1 MKKSLPYRE
10 AFFYGVLLRPALRA
24 KGQTTPFGAA
34 DARCG
39 CAFEKKRL
47 LPQKG
52 LCNALYPRYFYQFK
66 QQKHQKI
73 NKLLQKN
80 IAIFG
85 SMWYSLN
92 GYKPDFIILFGN
104 YKIPIKSK

>member
-39 CAFEKKRL
+39 CGFEKKRL

-52 LCNALYPRYFYQFK
+52 LCNALYPRYLFF
-66 QQKHQKI
+66 
-73 NKLLQKN
+73 N
-80 IAIFG
+80 
-85 SMWYSLN
+85 LN
-92 GYKPDFIILFGN
+92 C
-104 YKIPIKSK
+104 KSAKK

>member
-1 MKKSLPYRE
+1 M
-10 AFFYGVLLRPALRA
+10 AFCCARRSVPRGRPPLSARR
-24 KGQTTPFGAA
+24 TPGAA
-34 DARCG
+34 ALLK
-39 CAFEKKRL
+39 KKRL

-52 LCNALYPRYFYQFK
+52 LCNALYPLYFLQFK
-66 QQKHQKI
+66 LQKRQKI
-73 NKLLQKN
+73 NELLQKN